1 MKKSTRLFCS
11 FWTRVVKKLH
21 KVGEKRFF
29 NAVKLPNTAV
39 MLRKVERTGQKFGL
53 TLKLFFFAELIL
65 SQWRRW
71 DEEPDCLTEKPQIFK
86 LVAVFGL
93 VFIFVDKYVRN

>member
-1 MKKSTRLFCS
+1 
-11 FWTRVVKKLH
+11 
-21 KVGEKRFF
+21 
-29 NAVKLPNTAV
+29 

-93 VFIFVDKYVRN
+93 VFIFVDKYVRNWILIQNFASNWTKNHCELVSF